1 MITVTTEDALKNAL
15 KNKESEIEVTG
26 PLAEKI
32 IRQRKNKKRATYGG
46 IVFGVASF
54 FAAPFTGGLSLFG
67 VGAAAAAVAVA
78 ELTGTEIIMLVA
90 VVGVLGLGLLG
101 LLRGYNVEVDCK
113 GTKVKLTRK

>member
-15 KNKESEIEVTG
+15 KNKEPEIEVTD

-46 IVFGVASF
+46 IAFGVASF

-78 ELTGTEIIMLVA
+78 ELTGTEVIMLVA

>member
-1 MITVTTEDALKNAL
+1 MIAVATEDALKNAL
-15 KNKESEIEVTG
+15 KNKEPEIEVTG
-26 PLAEKI
+26 SLAEKI

-46 IVFGVASF
+46 IVAFGVASF

-67 VGAAAAAVAVA
+67 VGAAAAAA

>member
-15 KNKESEIEVTG
+15 KNKEPEIEVTD

-46 IVFGVASF
+46 IAFGVASF

-67 VGAAAAAVAVA
+67 VGAAAAAA

-101 LLRGYNVEVDCK
+101 LLRGYNVEVDVK